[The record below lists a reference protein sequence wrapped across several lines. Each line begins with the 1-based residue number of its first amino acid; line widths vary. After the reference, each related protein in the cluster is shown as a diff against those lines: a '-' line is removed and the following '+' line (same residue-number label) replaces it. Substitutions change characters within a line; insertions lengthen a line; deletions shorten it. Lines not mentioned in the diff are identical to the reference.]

1 MVGLLLNLHYGNRC
15 SGMIQSRQLLWGF
28 MDMTFATAVGKI
40 DTASIF
46 NRLRLEIT
54 EVAGINS
61 ALELRTALS

>member
-1 MVGLLLNLHYGNRC
+1 
-15 SGMIQSRQLLWGF
+15 MIQSRQLLWGF